1 MSRSVLHET
10 FTIDRRFEAK
20 PARVFAAWAKPE
32 AKARW
37 FSCHGDWVTTEYTL
51 DFRAGGH
58 ERLRIGPPGGTVHAF
73 DGHYHDIV
81 ANQRIV
87 YAYEMRL
94 DERLISISLVTVLFE
109 PAARGTR
116 LVFTEQGAF
125 LDGYDDVS
133 GRVHGTNAGLDKLE
147 AELGRPAAAE

>member
-1 MSRSVLHET
+1 MSGRSVIHDT
-10 FTIDRRFEAK
+10 FRIDRRFEAK
-20 PARVFAAWAKPE
+20 PARVFAAWARPE

-37 FSCHGDWVTTEYTL
+37 FSCHDDWVTAEYTL

-58 ERLRIGPPGGTVHAF
+58 ERLRIGPAGGTVHGF

-94 DERLISISLVTVLFE
+94 DARLISISLVTVLFE
-109 PAARGTR
+109 PDARGTR
-116 LVFTEQGAF
+116 LAFIEQGAF
-125 LDGYDDVS
+125 LDGYDDIA

-147 AELGRPAAAE
+147 AELRRA